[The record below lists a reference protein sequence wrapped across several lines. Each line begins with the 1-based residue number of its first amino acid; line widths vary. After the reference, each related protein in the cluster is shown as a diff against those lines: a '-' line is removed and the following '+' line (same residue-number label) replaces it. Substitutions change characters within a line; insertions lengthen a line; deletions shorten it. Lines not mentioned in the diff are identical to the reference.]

1 MDPREGLTTSYAN
14 DDNHQG
20 APEQPLHLLTVLL
33 RRA

>member
-20 APEQPLHLLTVLL
+20 APEQPLHLL
-33 RRA
+33 